1 MDFIKIDN
9 GRLGVINLNNMIPV
23 LKNCYEI
30 IDLNKKGMDEK
41 ETKYY
46 MLLRDQY
53 FWLNSHFIQI
63 KKKSLKLYQM
73 YINDKLPL
81 NIKKDVA
88 IINC

>member
-1 MDFIKIDN
+1 
-9 GRLGVINLNNMIPV
+9 MIPV

-46 MLLRDQY
+46 MLFRDQY

-81 NIKKDVA
+81 NIKKRCCNYKLLEEKCVLYNR
-88 IINC
+88 ILQ